1 MGVRFVKTHLAV
13 YFKLVHFILCRVCVN
28 QLSLKIHMVKVVD
41 VLSKGLDRE
50 NGSFP
55 RPATPRGRETLPLVH
70 KLLQTYQLLEIFE
83 NETLRK
89 SLTF

>member
-13 YFKLVHFILCRVCVN
+13 YFKLVHFILCRLCVN

-41 VLSKGLDRE
+41 ALSKGLDTE

-55 RPATPRGRETLPLVH
+55 RPATPRGKETLPLVH
-70 KLLQTYQLLEIFE
+70 RPISYWKY
-83 NETLRK
+83 LRMRI
-89 SLTF
+89 